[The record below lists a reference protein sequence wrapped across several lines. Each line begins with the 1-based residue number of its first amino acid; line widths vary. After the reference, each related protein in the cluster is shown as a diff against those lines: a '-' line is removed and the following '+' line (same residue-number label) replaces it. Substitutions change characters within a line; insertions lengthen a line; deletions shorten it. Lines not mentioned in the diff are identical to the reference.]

1 MQQIE
6 IDFAKQAMVNISKEA
21 HQLKSSSM
29 NIAAKRLSELYK
41 QLEETANKLDF
52 EDTKKLWQP
61 IIDEHH
67 LVENVYKNLLQN

>member
-6 IDFAKQAMVNISKEA
+6 IDFAKQAMVNISKVA
-21 HQLKSSSM
+21 HQLKSSSI
-29 NIAAKRLSELYK
+29 NIVAKRLSELYK
-41 QLEETANKLDF
+41 QLVETANKLDS
-52 EDTKKLWQP
+52 EETKKLWQP